1 MDLAAALSS
10 LPWRTGAVSATFQQ
24 QIMMQKLIARLRH
37 ATGDDD
43 WDSNEETSSNDLM
56 TSPHSDQSAAGE
68 GVTSSPVSSQPESGS
83 AAEAGG
89 GGGGGGGGGELT
101 ATTSPVDKDLKEAT
115 DTPARSLADRLS
127 VSAGEKEGRGSP
139 SPSPSPRGSP
149 PPSPSQTASG
159 AAASNTSATA
169 ASTKAVK
176 SEQHPGGG
184 ASPGPK
190 LSAEPPMKEE
200 PAEHSPPAPS
210 TPRAPQA
217 SPGLTPEMEAARQQ
231 LTSMIQGLP
240 LLSMLP
246 ALHRLAPAAVV
257 SLASSLGSI
266 STNNSTSSVA
276 LGDATNGGS
285 SSGSG
290 TTNGRTTCVCGI
302 RFSSP
307 SNLEAHRMFY
317 CTHRPNLHSDNES
330 TSSKDHQASTTSLS
344 PRGDGGTT
352 TDEEEG
358 GRVLRCPHCPYTTAH
373 KLSLNGHMNIHTN
386 PEDVA
391 KTSSASHPPTAT
403 PQVTLTE
410 NRATDR
416 YCSDCDIQ
424 FSSVKTFRVH
434 KAHYCQTRHVLKGGG
449 KSPARE
455 ESGPVAQANTLSGM
469 VSAAAG
475 SGQPILALP
484 TNPILLVPY
493 SLVAGAQLLPPHVL
507 PQAGAAVV
515 LPNGQVQP
523 LSPGPLPG
531 PAPPPLLSP
540 TAAATHTPA
549 SAPPTSHPPQASPQS
564 SPITP
569 PKHSPKDDSR
579 LKPVSSDVCGK
590 RRGEGECPL
599 DLTTKRPK
607 LTIKTDLMSDEEKE
621 NREVNTPQARSPAL
635 KSRPGSSHGPAG
647 EFEGKLLASPPQP
660 SPSSEA
666 EGQATP
672 RSPRPSSAAPTLGS
686 PRGLPDSPRPST
698 STRSPNQ
705 PPQVPTVIPQ
715 LPPGFPNLLAS
726 LENLGGLSLASLQGL
741 QGMPPELALKL
752 LNSDLLMNGLAPL
765 ANPPV
770 IVKQGEAKCNECNI
784 VFYKEENLQVHKKHY
799 CAARTV
805 ARGEDDHRS
814 ASNRSPAAATAGAG
828 EGAAGP
834 SRRSPSALPEVTSPP
849 AAKAS
854 PSVKDTP
861 KGNKPLLQFICTA
874 CGIKFT
880 SPDNLKAH
888 QTYYCPK
895 REGASGEEGVTK
907 GLWRCPR
914 CRCAMPE
921 TLQAAHQCVTPSPA
935 PSHGWKCPCCPAISP
950 TAAAAQKHL
959 ETHAGIKGFRCT
971 ICGYRGNTLRGM
983 RTHIRMHFEKRT
995 NELQEENFISC
1006 ILEDDDGSRRSA
1018 EMRTMADLPR
1028 VILENPTLSALLAEG
1043 AADCSEQPLSCHFC
1057 PFVTPYRTNLARHL
1071 AVAHKAGLDAKLTQD
1086 IQALIEGHV
1095 MNSAAEPPAAS
1106 ESEKH
1111 DPVENGNPVSSPPLP
1126 AIKLEPEVK
1135 LEVEEVEEKT
1145 RTPSVPLSPAEENSK
1160 AEATS
1165 NGGTAGTNGPDIPRY
1180 CKACNIT
1187 FSYMESF
1194 LAHKRFYCTKP
1205 ESTTPPETAVQ

>member
-10 LPWRTGAVSATFQQ
+10 LPWRAGAVSATFQQ
-24 QIMMQKLIARLRH
+24 QIMMQKLIARLTH
-37 ATGDDD
+37 ATGEDD
-43 WDSNEETSSNDLM
+43 WDSNEEASPNDLM
-56 TSPHSDQSAAGE
+56 TSPHSDQSATGE
-68 GVTSSPVSSQPESGS
+68 GVTSSPVSNQSESG
-83 AAEAGG
+83 AIAEAGG
-89 GGGGGGGGGELT
+89 GEST
-101 ATTSPVDKDLKEAT
+101 AGATSPVDKDLKEAI
-115 DTPARSLADRLS
+115 DTTVKSLSDRLS
-127 VSAGEKEGRGSP
+127 VSAGDKEGRGSP
-139 SPSPSPRGSP
+139 SRSPSPRGSSP
-149 PPSPSQTASG
+149 SSPSQPTG
-159 AAASNTSATA
+159 GTAAASGSTA
-169 ASTKAVK
+169 GTTKAVK
-176 SEQHPGGG
+176 SEHPGT
-184 ASPGPK
+184 SSPK
-190 LSAEPPMKEE
+190 LGNEVVMKEE
-200 PAEHSPPAPS
+200 VSEPSPLAHPAAPS
-210 TPRAPQA
+210 TPRAQV
-217 SPGLTPEMEAARQQ
+217 SPGLTPEIEAARQQ

-266 STNNSTSSVA
+266 STNNSTSSSA
-276 LGDATNGGS
+276 LTDATTGGAGG
-285 SSGSG
+285 GSG
-290 TTNGRTTCVCGI
+290 TSSNGRTTCVCGI

-317 CTHRPNLHSDNES
+317 CTHRQNLHSDNES
-330 TSSKDHQASTTSLS
+330 TSSKELPPSTASMS
-344 PRGDGGTT
+344 PRGDGGAT

-386 PEDVA
+386 PEDLA
-391 KTSSASHPPTAT
+391 KTGNASHTTAAA
-403 PQVTLTE
+403 PQVTLSET
-410 NRATDR
+410 RATDR

-455 ESGPVAQANTLSGM
+455 ESGSGAAATSLSAM
-469 VSAAAG
+469 VNAAAG
-475 SGQPILALP
+475 SNQPILALP

-493 SLVAGAQLLPPHVL
+493 SLVAEARLLPPHVL

-540 TAAATHTPA
+540 TAAATHVPS
-549 SAPPTSHPPQASPQS
+549 SAPPPTHPPQASPQS
-564 SPITP
+564 SPISP

-607 LTIKTDLMSDEEKE
+607 LTIKTDLLSDEEKE
-621 NREVNTPQARSPAL
+621 NREVNTPTQARSPVP
-635 KSRPGSSHGPAG
+635 KSRPGSSQGPTG
-647 EFEGKLLASPPQP
+647 EFEGKLLASPPRP

-666 EGQATP
+666 EGQSTP
-672 RSPRPSSAAPTLGS
+672 RSPRPASAAPTLGS
-686 PRGLPDSPRPST
+686 PRGLPESPRPST

-705 PPQVPTVIPQ
+705 PTQVPPVLPQ

-741 QGMPPELALKL
+741 HGVPPELALKL

-765 ANPPV
+765 VNPPV

-799 CAARTV
+799 CAARTIN
-805 ARGEDDHRS
+805 RGEDDHRS
-814 ASNRSPAAATAGAG
+814 SSNRSPAAATTGAAEAG
-828 EGAAGP
+828 AGP

-849 AAKAS
+849 TTKSS
-854 PSVKDTP
+854 PSVKDAP
-861 KGNKPLLQFICTA
+861 KGTKPLLQFICTA

-1006 ILEDDDGSRRSA
+1006 ILEDDDGSRRVA

-1043 AADCSEQPLSCHFC
+1043 AAECTDQPLSCHFC
-1057 PFVTPYRTNLARHL
+1057 PFVTPYRASLAKHL
-1071 AVAHKAGLDAKLTQD
+1071 TVVHKVGIDAKL
-1086 IQALIEGHV
+1086 QALLEGQAMGSV
-1095 MNSAAEPPAAS
+1095 ADAPATP
-1106 ESEKH
+1106 ETERH

-1135 LEVEEVEEKT
+1135 LEVEEVNDKT
-1145 RTPSVPLSPAEENSK
+1145 RTFSSMPHSPSEETSK

-1165 NGGTAGTNGPDIPRY
+1165 NGGTTSTNGPDIQRY

-1187 FSYMESF
+1187 FSFTESF

>member
-1 MDLAAALSS
+1 MDLTAALSA
-10 LPWRTGAVSATFQQ
+10 LPWRAGTFSATFQH
-24 QIMMQKLIARLRH
+24 QILMQKLIARLTH

-43 WDSNEETSSNDLM
+43 WDSNEETSPNDLM
-56 TSPHSDQSAAGE
+56 TSPHSDQSATGE
-68 GVTSSPVSSQPESGS
+68 GITSSPVSNQSESG
-83 AAEAGG
+83 AAGG
-89 GGGGGGGGGELT
+89 GET
-101 ATTSPVDKDLKEAT
+101 TSVATSPVDKDLKEAI
-115 DTPARSLADRLS
+115 DTTVKSLSDRLS
-127 VSAGEKEGRGSP
+127 VSAVKKEGRSTP
-139 SPSPSPRGSP
+139 SPSPSPRASS
-149 PPSPSQTASG
+149 PPSPSQHTPG
-159 AAASNTSATA
+159 PAAA
-169 ASTKAVK
+169 TKAAR
-176 SEQHPGGG
+176 SERPCTST
-184 ASPGPK
+184 SPK
-190 LSAEPPMKEE
+190 VSEATMKEE
-200 PAEHSPPAPS
+200 VRGSSPLAHPAAPS
-210 TPRAPQA
+210 TPRAQV
-217 SPGLTPEMEAARQQ
+217 SPGCFTPEMEAARQQ
-231 LTSMIQGLP
+231 LASMIQGLP

-257 SLASSLGSI
+257 SLASSLGSL
-266 STNNSTSSVA
+266 TANNSSSVSA
-276 LGDATNGGS
+276 LTDALLGGS
-285 SSGSG
+285 GGNSSS
-290 TTNGRTTCVCGI
+290 TSNGRTTCVTTCVCGI

-317 CTHRPNLHSDNES
+317 CTHRHTLHSDNES
-330 TSSKDHQASTTSLS
+330 TSSKEHQNSTASMS

-358 GRVLRCPHCPYTTAH
+358 SRVLRCPHCPYTTAH

-386 PEDVA
+386 PEDLA
-391 KTSSASHPPTAT
+391 KTGNASHTAASA
-403 PQVTLTE
+403 PQVTLSET
-410 NRATDR
+410 RATDR
-416 YCSDCDIQ
+416 YCVECDIQ

-455 ESGPVAQANTLSGM
+455 ENGS
-469 VSAAAG
+469 VSAATTLASLVSAG
-475 SGQPILALP
+475 HQPILALP

-493 SLVAGAQLLPPHVL
+493 SLVAEARLLPPHVL

-523 LSPGPLPG
+523 LSPGPLAG
-531 PAPPPLLSP
+531 HAPPPLLSP
-540 TAAATHTPA
+540 TAAATHASSSATPH
-549 SAPPTSHPPQASPQS
+549 THPPQRSPQF
-564 SPITP
+564 SPTSP
-569 PKHSPKDDSR
+569 TKHSPKDNFR

-590 RRGEGECPL
+590 RRIDGECPL

-607 LTIKTDLMSDEEKE
+607 LTIKTDLLSDEEKE
-621 NREVNTPQARSPAL
+621 NREINTPTQARSPVP

-647 EFEGKLLASPPQP
+647 EFEGKLLASPPRP

-666 EGQATP
+666 EGQSTP
-672 RSPRPSSAAPTLGS
+672 RSPRPASAAPTLSS

-698 STRSPNQ
+698 STRSPSQ
-705 PPQVPTVIPQ
+705 PTQVPSVLSQ
-715 LPPGFPNLLAS
+715 LPPGFPSLLAS

-741 QGMPPELALKL
+741 HGVPPELALKL
-752 LNSDLLMNGLAPL
+752 LNSDLLMNGLTPIV
-765 ANPPV
+765 NPPV

-805 ARGEDDHRS
+805 TRGEDDHTS
-814 ASNRSPAAATAGAG
+814 SDSRSPAAAAPAGTA
-828 EGAAGP
+828 EGGAGP
-834 SRRSPSALPEVTSPP
+834 SRRSPSAQPEVTSP
-849 AAKAS
+849 ATAKS
-854 PSVKDTP
+854 SSSVKDTP
-861 KGNKPLLQFICTA
+861 KGNKPMLQFICTA

-895 REGASGEEGVTK
+895 REGASSEDGITK

-1006 ILEDDDGSRRSA
+1006 ILEDDDGSRRVA

-1057 PFVTPYRTNLARHL
+1057 PFVTPYRSTLAKHL
-1071 AVAHKAGLDAKLTQD
+1071 AVVHKVGLDAKLTQD
-1086 IQALIEGHV
+1086 LQAILEGHA
-1095 MNSAAEPPAAS
+1095 MASAAEPPTTT
-1106 ESEKH
+1106 EPERH
-1111 DPVENGNPVSSPPLP
+1111 DPVENGNPVSSPPLL

-1135 LEVEEVEEKT
+1135 LEVEEVDEKNQTSSMPHSPSEESAKT
-1145 RTPSVPLSPAEENSK
+1145 
-1160 AEATS
+1160 EATS
-1165 NGGTAGTNGPDIPRY
+1165 NGSPTSTNGPDIQKY

-1187 FSYMESF
+1187 FSYTESF